1 MTAMIAIAF
10 KLCEVT
16 ISNSSIVAEP
26 LSAEFPVTHPV
37 SLESNGRVVTTSPF
51 EKKRSKMDQ
60 SPSIRYRLGHKI
72 YDCRPVYC

>member
-51 EKKRSKMDQ
+51 EKSAPKR
-60 SPSIRYRLGHKI
+60 IRV
-72 YDCRPVYC
+72 PVFDID